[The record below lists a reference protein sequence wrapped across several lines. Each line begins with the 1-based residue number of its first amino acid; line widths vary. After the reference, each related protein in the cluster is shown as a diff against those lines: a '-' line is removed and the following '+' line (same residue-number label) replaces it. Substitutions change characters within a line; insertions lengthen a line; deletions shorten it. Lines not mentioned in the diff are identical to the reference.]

1 MKNNYNIDII
11 FPMIST
17 IISINAFLHG
27 LTQLMT
33 LVTSFVVDVFA
44 GEERYLNSFEDL
56 VISSN

>member
-1 MKNNYNIDII
+1 
-11 FPMIST
+11 MIST
-17 IISINAFLHG
+17 IISINVFLHG